1 MNKRLSIPFLVT
13 ILTTIFMEGTAM
25 TMELKSGAFS
35 HEGMIPKKYTC
46 SGEDFSPPLS
56 WSQPPAGTKS
66 ICIIADD
73 PDAPVGTWVHWVIYN
88 IPPDKKGLEEN
99 VPKVDKLGDGTLQGI
114 NDFRRVGYG
123 GPCPPPGPAHRY
135 FFKIYALDTKL
146 SLPPNSTKE
155 AVERAMSGHILD
167 KGVLMGRFGR

>member
-1 MNKRLSIPFLVT
+1 
-13 ILTTIFMEGTAM
+13 M

-88 IPPDKKGLEEN
+88 IPPDKRGLEED

-146 SLPPNSTKE
+146 NLPPNSTKD